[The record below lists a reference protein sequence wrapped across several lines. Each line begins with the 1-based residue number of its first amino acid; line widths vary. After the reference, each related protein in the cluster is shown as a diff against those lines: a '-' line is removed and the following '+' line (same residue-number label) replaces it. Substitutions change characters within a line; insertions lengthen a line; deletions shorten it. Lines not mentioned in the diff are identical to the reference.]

1 MSDLIDRQKAINAMQ
16 KYDFFILS
24 DMRGGFISKLRDAI
38 KADLID
44 AVRELP
50 TVETER
56 DGGYWEWSDD
66 EYETRVCSECEFD
79 TRDYVEYP
87 FCPNC
92 GVLMSDLI
100 DRQEAE
106 QRIDD
111 ALKRVFVDSTGLGKK
126 ILARITSI
134 EPKQKT
140 GTWVKSEGSD
150 DWYCSE
156 CKFKMPWKYQK
167 TPYCPNCGAKMKNT
181 MAWTD
186 LWYAIRE
193 GKTFL

>member
-1 MSDLIDRQKAINAMQ
+1 MSDLIDRQKAIGAIQ
-16 KYDFFILS
+16 KYASFIPS
-24 DMRGGFISKLRDAI
+24 DMRGGFISKPRDAI
-38 KADLID
+38 KAGID
-44 AVRELP
+44 AVREVP

-66 EYETRVCSECEFD
+66 EYETRVCSECEYNTF
-79 TRDYVEYP
+79 DYVEYP

-111 ALKRVFVDSTGLGKK
+111 ALKRVFVHSTGLGKK
-126 ILARITSI
+126 ILAGIPSI

-140 GTWVKSEGSD
+140 GTWVESKDSD

-156 CKFKMPWKYQK
+156 CKFKMPWKDQK
-167 TPYCPNCGAKMKNT
+167 TSYCPNCGAEM
-181 MAWTD
+181 
-186 LWYAIRE
+186 I
-193 GKTFL
+193 GKDE